1 VHPAHGAVDAC
12 LTGHEP
18 DIEVAE
24 EVAQRQHSRLLQIV
38 EVHTPIRTSY
48 RARMPLAHDRTGSGP
63 PLILVHGLGMSKEV
77 WRPVVPLLAR
87 EREVVAIDL
96 PGFGASPLGPNTVA
110 GLADAVAAFA
120 DELGLERP
128 HVAGNSLGGG
138 IALALG
144 ASGRVRTACAVS
156 PIGFAAAREVPYA
169 RGLLATTRVVA
180 QALVPIAPA
189 LARSRVTRSALSA
202 HVAARPWRIPAADAA
217 QWMRAV
223 ADAPAFWDLLD
234 DGLSWR
240 ARPQRCPATVAW
252 GERDRLLIF
261 SRQAPRAR
269 RMLPDARHVV
279 LHGCGHVPTWD
290 DPEQVARVLLGAS
303 SL

>member
-1 VHPAHGAVDAC
+1 
-12 LTGHEP
+12 
-18 DIEVAE
+18 
-24 EVAQRQHSRLLQIV
+24 LLQIV

-48 RARMPLAHDRTGSGP
+48 RAPMPLAHDRTGSGP

-87 EREVVAIDL
+87 EREILALDL
-96 PGFGASPLGPNTVA
+96 PGFGASPPGPHTVEGHA
-110 GLADAVAAFA
+110 QAVAAYA

-144 ASGRVRTACAVS
+144 ASGRVRSTCAVS
-156 PIGFAAAREVPYA
+156 PIGFAAGREIPYA
-169 RGLLATTRVVA
+169 RGLLATTRVISRALAPVA
-180 QALVPIAPA
+180 GT
-189 LARSRVTRSALSA
+189 LARSRVARTMLSA
-202 HVAARPWRIPAADAA
+202 HAAARPWRIPAEDTA
-217 QWMRAV
+217 QWARAY
-223 ADAPAFWDLLD
+223 AQAPSFWGVLRSARD
-234 DGLSWR
+234 WR
-240 ARPQRCPATVAW
+240 PHVPVCPATVAW

-269 RMLPDARHVV
+269 RLLPDARHVV

-290 DPEQVARVLLGAS
+290 DPEQVARVLLEAS
-303 SL
+303 SG